1 MNTIE
6 GQYASNNISNI
17 NRLELKKN
25 KVFVAGID
33 KFGLGLYQDAL
44 ALFEE
49 VWKVYQGKSG
59 IEKLCYYMGLAYW
72 YSGSV
77 EKAAIYLSKALDEGY

>member
-6 GQYASNNISNI
+6 GQYAINNISNI

-25 KVFVAGID
+25 KVFVAAIE
-33 KFGLGLYQDAL
+33 KFGLGMYQDAL
-44 ALFEE
+44 ALFED
-49 VWKVYQGKSG
+49 VWRIYQGKPG
-59 IEKLCYYMGLAYW
+59 VEKLSYYMGLACW